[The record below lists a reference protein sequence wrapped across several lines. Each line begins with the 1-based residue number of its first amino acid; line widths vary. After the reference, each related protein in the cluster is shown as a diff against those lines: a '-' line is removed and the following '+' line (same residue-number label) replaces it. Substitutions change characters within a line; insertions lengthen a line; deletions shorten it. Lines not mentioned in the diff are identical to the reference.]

1 LAILFK
7 RASELSCIHFEPN
20 QIVMTLKSERDVSY
34 GREKIFR
41 DQIVT
46 IGDLKDFKEDLLQ
59 QLSKIVAD
67 NLTPTRKWIKSAE
80 VRELLGISP
89 GTLQNLRDN
98 GSLPYTKVGGTI
110 FYDIKDIQKM
120 ISKNKVTALTRFER

>member
-1 LAILFK
+1 
-7 RASELSCIHFEPN
+7 
-20 QIVMTLKSERDVSY
+20 MTLKSERDVSY

-59 QLSKIVAD
+59 QLSRIVAD
-67 NLTPTRKWIKSAE
+67 NLTPTKKWIKSAE

>member
-1 LAILFK
+1 MA
-7 RASELSCIHFEPN
+7 
-20 QIVMTLKSERDVSY
+20 LKSERDVSY
-34 GREKIFR
+34 GREKIYR

-59 QLSKIVAD
+59 QLSKIVAE
-67 NLTPTRKWIKSAE
+67 NLTPTKKWMKSAE
-80 VRELLGISP
+80 VRKLLDISP
-89 GTLQNLRDN
+89 GTLQNMRDN

-120 ISKNKVTALTRFER
+120 FSKNKVAAITRFNT